1 VGYKVRYKVAA
12 LGDKP
17 PLSWHAQDMDERK
30 LRTVPEVARELRVNR
45 ETVYRAIRRNEL
57 EVVRIG
63 SVIRVPAASLAQLKQ
78 PKGAS

>member
-1 VGYKVRYKVAA
+1 MEDR
-12 LGDKP
+12 
-17 PLSWHAQDMDERK
+17 E

-63 SVIRVPAASLAQLKQ
+63 SVIRVPAASLEQLKQ